1 MLFTYGN
8 SIENDVELDSVI
20 CLAVMTRYTFG
31 IDATLCGE
39 WRKKAICLFK
49 KFVNIHN
56 EPELFLTLYKLRILI
71 GITGEIEKN
80 FNEDELLDVVQDEF
94 IEILKLSEEEIQ
106 QTYKCKKVD
115 LQRQWGVAGDPAFR
129 IYYHHNFRFDG
140 DEHSKM
146 SSPPWLA
153 IEQADCISNYIETIM
168 VDMKSYIGITTTLPF
183 IPATMLVHKFSV
195 QESINNN
202 AECLKIA
209 RKCVEMTKAELHLAN
224 YASFYV
230 MLTLPA
236 LFKCFLR
243 HSCIQEAVEVLD
255 LFKHFTILYPR
266 LQEIENCNR
275 KRLENIKSLNSVQSL
290 FEEPLSLQ
298 QLIKRKT
305 TRQFKTK
312 IPLVLEP
319 ETFCSPPNV
328 TFTVS
333 PFL

>member
-1 MLFTYGN
+1 MFSYGN
-8 SIENDVELDSVI
+8 SIENYIELDSVI
-20 CLAVMTRYTFG
+20 CLSLMARYAFG
-31 IDATLCGE
+31 IDGAICGE
-39 WRKKAICLFK
+39 WRRKAISLFK
-49 KFVNIHN
+49 KFVNLHQ
-56 EPELFLTLYKLRILI
+56 EPELFLTLYKLRVIVA
-71 GITGEIEKN
+71 ITGEIEKN
-80 FNEDELLDVVQDEF
+80 FSEDELLDVVQDEF
-94 IEILKLSEEEIQ
+94 IEILKLSEEEVQ
-106 QTYKCKKVD
+106 QRYKCSKIE
-115 LQRQWGVAGDPAFR
+115 LQRLWGLAGDPAFR

-140 DEHSKM
+140 DEHCKM

-153 IEQADCISNYIETIM
+153 IEQADCISNYIETITA
-168 VDMKSYIGITTTLPF
+168 DMKKYIGITTTLPF
-183 IPATMLVHKFSV
+183 VSSAMLVHKFSV

-209 RKCVEMTKAELHLAN
+209 RKCVESIESELHLSDN
-224 YASFYV
+224 ASFYI

-255 LFKHFTILYPR
+255 LFKYFTVLYPR
-266 LQEIENCNR
+266 LQEIEECNR
-275 KRLENIKSLNSVQSL
+275 KRLESIKSLNSVQSL

-319 ETFCSPPNV
+319 ETFCGTPNV
-328 TFTVS
+328 IFNVS